1 MLDVVITGA
10 GPAGAR
16 SACLCARA
24 GLRTL
29 LVERDILPRDKCCA
43 GGLLERA
50 AALLDDPIPETVI
63 EREINT
69 VSIVHSTFR
78 EEFEL
83 PHRAAVTVRRSAF
96 DAYLVDMAVKA
107 GAELWAPSRISRVRE
122 STDGVELTIDGRAVN
137 TKALIIAEGATSRT
151 ASSLFGPYHGR
162 DQGIGMAMTCQ
173 LQRDP
178 GGHMEFHFLGTPIDR
193 FPITFKFPLNGWMF
207 ATRGGANIGVAGKE
221 LSAVTYRKGM
231 EHMRTVVEER
241 YGSIS
246 DAHIS
251 AHPIP
256 MRMRHRLHTRRCLL
270 VGDAAGLTSPM
281 SGEGM
286 TNALKSAYLA
296 SRAVEDMVE
305 GTGSLKS
312 YRSNVKAEILPI
324 LRASRFISPTA
335 QWLIG
340 VVDTPVLMRKMHGD
354 PELVSTSLRI
364 SRGEERWES
373 LLRLVARRFPYL
385 FFSSLT

>member
-16 SACLCARA
+16 SASLCARA

-29 LVERDILPRDKCCA
+29 LVERDTLPRDKCCA

-50 AALLDDPIPETVI
+50 AALLNDPIPEYVI
-63 EREINT
+63 EKEINT
-69 VSIVHSTFR
+69 VSIVHSSFR
-78 EEFEL
+78 EEFVL
-83 PHRAAVTVRRSAF
+83 PNRAAVTVRRSAF

-107 GAELWAPSRISRVRE
+107 GAELWTPSRISRVRE
-122 STDGVELTIDGRAVN
+122 GTDGVELVIDGRVVK

-151 ASSLFGPYHGR
+151 ASSLFGPYPGR
-162 DQGIGMAMTCQ
+162 DQGIGMAMTCR
-173 LQRDP
+173 LEHDP
-178 GGHMEFHFLGTPIDR
+178 GGHMEFHFLGTPLSR
-193 FPITFKFPLNGWMF
+193 FPYTFRFPLNGWMF
-207 ATRGGANIGVAGKE
+207 STRDGANIGVAGKDM
-221 LSAVTYRKGM
+221 SAASYRAGI
-231 EHMRTVVEER
+231 EHMRKDVEEH
-241 YGSIS
+241 YGQLF
-246 DAHIS
+246 DAHVS

-286 TNALKSAYLA
+286 TNALKSASLA
-296 SRAVEDMVE
+296 SRAVEALVN
-305 GTGSLKS
+305 GTGSLRS
-312 YRSNVKAEILPI
+312 YQSNVHADILPI
-324 LRASRFISPTA
+324 LRASRFTSPTA

-340 VVDTPVLMRKMHGD
+340 VVDTPTLMRKMHGD

-364 SRGEERWES
+364 SRGEEEWES